1 MGNVSN
7 MDGLANIILSCEVSY
22 LPLKYLVLP
31 LGAQIDLGQCYE
43 KMGVLFGEMEKDVP
57 VYG

>member
-7 MDGLANIILSCEVSY
+7 MDGLANILGCEVSY

-31 LGAQIDLGQCYE
+31 PGAPFKAKLIWDSVMRRWSVVWRDR
-43 KMGVLFGEMEKDVP
+43 K
-57 VYG
+57 